1 MRIIADTNTV
11 VSGLLWLGNSRK
23 VLDKARTGKIELFT
37 SAHLLAE
44 LEDVLNRGK
53 FAQRL
58 ASAGV
63 TAHDLVLGYAALAV
77 IVEPATIE
85 PVVLADK
92 DDDAVI
98 ACAVGAQG
106 DVIVSGDSH
115 LVDLKHY
122 GEIRVLTAAQLL
134 EEIS

>member
-1 MRIIADTNTV
+1 M
-11 VSGLLWLGNSRK
+11 
-23 VLDKARTGKIELFT
+23 ARTGKIELFT
-37 SAHLLAE
+37 SAQLLAE
-44 LEDVLNRGK
+44 LEDVLNRRK
-53 FAQRL
+53 LVRRL

-77 IVEPATIE
+77 IVAPAIIE

-98 ACAVGAQG
+98 ACAVAAQSE
-106 DVIVSGDSH
+106 VIVSGDSH
-115 LVDLKHY
+115 LVKLSQY
-122 GEIRVLTAAQLL
+122 GHIRILTAARLI